1 MKILKKESKKI
12 KKVLNY
18 DVFENSKNFDVL
30 YLIDATGSMTSYI
43 TAAKEET
50 KNIANQLKNIYPD
63 MKFKYGYI
71 FYRDPIDSSGDIHEI
86 IDLTD
91 DINTLSEKI
100 GNIQA
105 MGGGD
110 EPEDW
115 VGAYKLANEK
125 INWRNGNK
133 VIIHLTDAGAHGELF
148 TPSDRYPE
156 EEKKLIDEIEKC
168 AKKKINIFG
177 YIIQEPARKTFEEL
191 AKIFRKK
198 GGSFEIFDFNL
209 SDSNN
214 AKINSLFS
222 SSIIKPKSEVSGK
235 KNKPTKEKPSEPSI
249 IPEEPQNMIN
259 RNFNTNSLMAINNV
273 INTIKSK
280 KAKKTYVHN
289 YKSKF
294 KNKRR
299 AIAKQ
304 YSGISIPA
312 IRRLARRGGVKRI
325 SQLIYEETR
334 SILRSFLE
342 KVLKDAI
349 IYTEHGKRKTVTS
362 LDVIYA
368 LKRQG
373 RCLYGYG
380 I

>member
-1 MKILKKESKKI
+1 MKILKKESKNI
-12 KKVLNY
+12 KTVINY
-18 DVFENSKNFDVL
+18 DIVENSKNFDVL
-30 YLIDATGSMTSYI
+30 YLIDATGSMSSYI

-50 KNIANQLKNIYPD
+50 KNIASQLKNIYPD

-71 FYRDPIDSSGDIHEI
+71 FYRDPIDSKSDIHEI

-91 DINTLSEKI
+91 DINSLSEKI
-100 GNIQA
+100 GKIEA

-110 EPEDW
+110 LPEDW

-133 VIIHLTDAGAHGELF
+133 VIIHLTDAGAHGKLF
-148 TPSDRYPE
+148 TPNDNYPE

-177 YIIQEPARKTFEEL
+177 YIIQEPSRNTFEEL

-209 SDSNN
+209 SNN
-214 AKINSLFS
+214 NNINTNLFS
-222 SSIIKPKSEVSGK
+222 SSIIKPKNEVPERNPK
-235 KNKPTKEKPSEPSI
+235 TPKEKPSESEAFP
-249 IPEEPQNMIN
+249 EPQNMIN
-259 RNFNTNSLMAINNV
+259 RNFNSNSLMAINNV
-273 INTIKSK
+273 ISAIKSK
-280 KAKKTYVHN
+280 KAKTTYARN
-289 YKSKF
+289 YKSKKKM
-294 KNKRR
+294 KNKTNLK
-299 AIAKQ
+299 I
-304 YSGISIPA
+304 GISNRA

-325 SQLIYEETR
+325 SELIYEETK
-334 SILRSFLE
+334 SILKSYLE

-349 IYTEHGKRKTVTS
+349 IYTEHAKRKTVTS

-368 LKRQG
+368 LKKQG
-373 RCLYGYG
+373 KSLYGYG

>member
-1 MKILKKESKKI
+1 MKILKKESKNI
-12 KKVLNY
+12 KKVINY
-18 DVFENSKNFDVL
+18 DIVENSKNFDVL
-30 YLIDATGSMTSYI
+30 YLIDATGSMSSYI

-50 KNIANQLKNIYPD
+50 KNIASQLKNIYPD

-71 FYRDPIDSSGDIHEI
+71 FYRDPIDSKSDIHEI

-91 DINTLSEKI
+91 DINSLSEKI
-100 GNIQA
+100 GKIEA

-110 EPEDW
+110 LPEDW

-133 VIIHLTDAGAHGELF
+133 VIIHLTDAGAHGKLF
-148 TPSDRYPE
+148 TPNDNYPE
-156 EEKKLIDEIEKC
+156 EEKKLIDKIEKC

-177 YIIQEPARKTFEEL
+177 YIIQEPSRNTFEEL

-209 SDSNN
+209 SNN
-214 AKINSLFS
+214 NNINTNLFS
-222 SSIIKPKSEVSGK
+222 SSIIKPKNEVPERNPK
-235 KNKPTKEKPSEPSI
+235 TPKEKPSESEAFP
-249 IPEEPQNMIN
+249 EPQNMIN
-259 RNFNTNSLMAINNV
+259 RNFNNNSLMAINNV
-273 INTIKSK
+273 ISAIKSK
-280 KAKKTYVHN
+280 KAKTTYARN
-289 YKSKF
+289 YKSKKKM
-294 KNKRR
+294 KNKTNLK
-299 AIAKQ
+299 I
-304 YSGISIPA
+304 GISNRA

-325 SQLIYEETR
+325 SELIYEETK
-334 SILRSFLE
+334 SILKSYLE

-349 IYTEHGKRKTVTS
+349 IYTEHAKRKTVTS

-368 LKRQG
+368 LKKQG
-373 RCLYGYG
+373 KSLYGYG

>member
-1 MKILKKESKKI
+1 MKILKKESKNI
-12 KKVLNY
+12 KTVINY
-18 DVFENSKNFDVL
+18 DIVENSKNFDVL
-30 YLIDATGSMTSYI
+30 YLIDATGSMSSYI

-50 KNIANQLKNIYPD
+50 KNIASQLKNIYPD

-71 FYRDPIDSSGDIHEI
+71 FYRDPIDSKSDIHEI

-91 DINTLSEKI
+91 DINSLSEKI
-100 GNIQA
+100 GKIEA

-110 EPEDW
+110 LPEDW

-133 VIIHLTDAGAHGELF
+133 VIIHLTDAGAHGKLF
-148 TPSDRYPE
+148 TPNDNYPE

-177 YIIQEPARKTFEEL
+177 YIIQEPSRNTFEEL

-209 SDSNN
+209 SNN
-214 AKINSLFS
+214 NNINTNLFS
-222 SSIIKPKSEVSGK
+222 SSIIKPKNEAPERNPK
-235 KNKPTKEKPSEPSI
+235 TPKEKPSESEAFP
-249 IPEEPQNMIN
+249 EPQNMIN
-259 RNFNTNSLMAINNV
+259 RNFNNNSLMAINNV
-273 INTIKSK
+273 ISAIKSK
-280 KAKKTYVHN
+280 KAKTTYARN
-289 YKSKF
+289 YKSKKKM
-294 KNKRR
+294 KNKTNLK
-299 AIAKQ
+299 I
-304 YSGISIPA
+304 GISNRA

-325 SQLIYEETR
+325 SELIYEETK
-334 SILRSFLE
+334 SILKSYLE

-349 IYTEHGKRKTVTS
+349 IYTEHAKRKTVTS

-368 LKRQG
+368 LKKQG
-373 RCLYGYG
+373 KSLYGYG

>member
-1 MKILKKESKKI
+1 MKILKKESKNI
-12 KKVLNY
+12 KTVINY
-18 DVFENSKNFDVL
+18 DIVENSKNFDVL
-30 YLIDATGSMTSYI
+30 YLIDATGSMSSYI

-50 KNIANQLKNIYPD
+50 KNIASQLKNIYPD

-71 FYRDPIDSSGDIHEI
+71 FYRDPIDSKSDIHEI

-91 DINTLSEKI
+91 DINSLSEKI
-100 GNIQA
+100 GKIEA

-110 EPEDW
+110 LPEDW

-133 VIIHLTDAGAHGELF
+133 VIIHLTDAGAHGKLF
-148 TPSDRYPE
+148 TPNDNYPE

-177 YIIQEPARKTFEEL
+177 YIIQEPSRNTFEEL

-209 SDSNN
+209 SNN
-214 AKINSLFS
+214 NNINTNLFS
-222 SSIIKPKSEVSGK
+222 SSIIKPKNEVPERNPK
-235 KNKPTKEKPSEPSI
+235 TPKEKPSESEAFP
-249 IPEEPQNMIN
+249 EPQNMIN
-259 RNFNTNSLMAINNV
+259 RNFNNNSLMAINNV
-273 INTIKSK
+273 ISAIKSK
-280 KAKKTYVHN
+280 KAKTTYARN
-289 YKSKF
+289 YKSKKKM
-294 KNKRR
+294 KNKTNLK
-299 AIAKQ
+299 I
-304 YSGISIPA
+304 GISNRA

-325 SQLIYEETR
+325 SELIYEETK
-334 SILRSFLE
+334 SILKSYLE

-349 IYTEHGKRKTVTS
+349 IYTEHAKRKTVTS

-373 RCLYGYG
+373 KSLYGYG